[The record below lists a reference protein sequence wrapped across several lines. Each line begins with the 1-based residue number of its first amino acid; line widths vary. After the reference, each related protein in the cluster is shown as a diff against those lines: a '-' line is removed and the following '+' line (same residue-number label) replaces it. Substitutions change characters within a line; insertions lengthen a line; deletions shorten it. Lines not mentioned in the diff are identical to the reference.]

1 MQSGGTAASGLEQ
14 TATLQVTECEREGC
28 VAVGNGL
35 EVRAVVSKQ
44 DSTLGLSAVFM
55 AVYFVRDGVAKS
67 SKVKWFISETPV
79 GVHERT
85 SMKEHLV

>member
-44 DSTLGLSAVFM
+44 DSTVGLYAVFM
-55 AVYFVRDGVAKS
+55 AVYFVRDGLARWGRCVC
-67 SKVKWFISETPV
+67 V
-79 GVHERT
+79 GGGGGGLKPFNG
-85 SMKEHLV
+85 S